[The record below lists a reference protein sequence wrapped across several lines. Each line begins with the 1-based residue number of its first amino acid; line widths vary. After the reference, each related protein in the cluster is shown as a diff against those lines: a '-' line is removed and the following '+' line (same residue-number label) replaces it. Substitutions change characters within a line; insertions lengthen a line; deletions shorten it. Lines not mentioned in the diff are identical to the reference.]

1 MRPQTP
7 RIVDNK
13 SGADLQVP
21 LGRVAYR
28 REPRRGASEMLATCI
43 TVSDRF
49 DGLVPVPADLRIYR
63 RLNHGSRTP
72 RVFNRLWP
80 VCP

>member
-1 MRPQTP
+1 
-7 RIVDNK
+7 
-13 SGADLQVP
+13 
-21 LGRVAYR
+21 
-28 REPRRGASEMLATCI
+28 MLATCI